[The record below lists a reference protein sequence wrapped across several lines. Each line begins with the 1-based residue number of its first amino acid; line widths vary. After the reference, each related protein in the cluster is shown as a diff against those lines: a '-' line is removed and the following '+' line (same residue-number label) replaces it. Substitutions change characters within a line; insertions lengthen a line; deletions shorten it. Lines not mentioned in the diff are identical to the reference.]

1 MKAEK
6 GWGLE
11 RRKAGEEGGAP
22 AASLFQAR
30 DKENENQ
37 GPCVLAK

>member
-11 RRKAGEEGGAP
+11 EEGGA
-22 AASLFQAR
+22 AAPLFQAC

-37 GPCVLAK
+37 GPCVLSK